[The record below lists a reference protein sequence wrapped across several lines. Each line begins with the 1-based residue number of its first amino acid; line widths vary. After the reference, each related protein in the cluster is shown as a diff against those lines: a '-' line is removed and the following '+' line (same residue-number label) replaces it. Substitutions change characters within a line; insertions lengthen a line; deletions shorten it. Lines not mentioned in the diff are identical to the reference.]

1 MSRRSE
7 TRVLAD
13 TDYQRLLA
21 FRSELREFIRWSE
34 HAARQ
39 AGLTPALH
47 QLLLVVRG
55 HPAADGPTVGDAAA
69 ELHIR
74 HHSAVELAKRAEAAG
89 LLERVEDAAD
99 RRVVRLRI
107 TPKGNAA
114 LRKLSAL
121 HLEEIDRLA
130 DDLRPLWWGL
140 DDHRNEPG
148 PKRDEPAAPRRP
160 PGPAGPA
167 TA

>member
-89 LLERVEDAAD
+89 LLTREKDAEDH
-99 RRVVRLRI
+99 RQLRLRL
-107 TPKGNAA
+107 TGHGRAR
-114 LRKLSAL
+114 LESLTRQ
-121 HLEEIDRLA
+121 HLPRISSLA
-130 DDLRPLWWGL
+130 STLEQVVG
-140 DDHRNEPG
+140 
-148 PKRDEPAAPRRP
+148 RD
-160 PGPAGPA
+160 G
-167 TA
+167 